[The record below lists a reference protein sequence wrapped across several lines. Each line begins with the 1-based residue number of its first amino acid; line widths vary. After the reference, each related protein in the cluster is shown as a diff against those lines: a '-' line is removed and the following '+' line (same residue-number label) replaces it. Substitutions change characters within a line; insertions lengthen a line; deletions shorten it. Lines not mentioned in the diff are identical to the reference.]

1 LLLGLPDGFELGLA
15 LGWHNELD
23 RGSELGVLGGVA
35 MGFPLDI
42 SNGLANGMRLDQPGG
57 FELGE
62 PRGWPDNIKLGS
74 KLGMLRGVALKC
86 LPSVMTGKIN
96 YLLEKD
102 SFMLGLLDLN
112 RMTTLAVGSQL
123 PSA

>member
-1 LLLGLPDGFELGLA
+1 MA
-15 LGWHNELD
+15 
-23 RGSELGVLGGVA
+23 
-35 MGFPLDI
+35 
-42 SNGLANGMRLDQPGG
+42 
-57 FELGE
+57 
-62 PRGWPDNIKLGS
+62 RGWPNNFKLGS
-74 KLGMLRGVALKC
+74 KLGVLEGLALKC